1 MSVAFVLLLMR
12 GELKCIAS
20 EIKPYYFN
28 QLPLIKSHMNAKSQ
42 SQDVREHWKFK
53 EDEEVPKKEQIQAKG
68 LQNAP

>member
-1 MSVAFVLLLMR
+1 
-12 GELKCIAS
+12 
-20 EIKPYYFN
+20 
-28 QLPLIKSHMNAKSQ
+28 MNAKSQ